1 MKGLD
6 TYIGEGLLTS
16 PLGDMHKEGMQ
27 MLHEKELRAY
37 VAEITGRF
45 SDITRHFDEYVDWV
59 DENTIDLHPRGG
71 GTRGGGIY
79 SEWGMY
85 DSKFPAPDWLH
96 IRNLG
101 ISLVMMCRL
110 PRSKAPECWPQNI
123 VTDSYGPSIPF
134 MIYPG
139 VRSLEGYR
147 FNFQSDRPS
156 DSGFIY
162 LRNDGVHDIEIPHLG
177 FEISGNC
184 QRVFIVLH
192 DKVPSLDI
200 FNDIK
205 IEGPIRV
212 NLSIPYDSYC
222 WAPLPGEFSSIPENN
237 HRLDTEVDRL
247 LVRLPKGIDTV
258 HITKDIGGGVYN
270 AMYNK
275 DNKGNDTVP
284 VAYHRIGIHFKP
296 VF

>member
-1 MKGLD
+1 MIGLD

-16 PLGDMHKEGMQ
+16 PPGDMHKEGMQ
-27 MLHEKELRAY
+27 MLHEKELKSH
-37 VAEITGRF
+37 VAETLGRF
-45 SDITRHFDEYVDWV
+45 MDITRHFDEYVDWV

-71 GTRGGGIY
+71 GIT

-85 DSKFPAPDWLH
+85 DSKFPAPKWLR

-101 ISLVMMCRL
+101 ISMVMICRL

-123 VTDSYGPSIPF
+123 VTSLTGPSISF

-139 VRSLEGYR
+139 VRSLEGYK
-147 FNFQSDRPS
+147 FNFQSYRPS

-162 LRNDGVHDIEIPHLG
+162 LHNDGVHDIEIPHLN

-184 QRVFIVLH
+184 RRVYIVPH
-192 DKVPSLDI
+192 DKVSSLDI

-205 IEGPIRV
+205 IGGSTRV
-212 NLSIPYDSYC
+212 TLSIPYDSYC

-237 HRLDTEVDRL
+237 HRLDTEVDKL
-247 LVRLPKGIDTV
+247 LARLPKGIDTV
-258 HITKDIGGGVYN
+258 HITKDNGGGVYS
-270 AMYNK
+270 AIYNK
-275 DNKGNDTVP
+275 DNIGNDTVP
-284 VAYHRIGIHFKP
+284 VTYHRIGNHFKP
-296 VF
+296 AF